1 MKVEQIYTK
10 CLSQGS
16 YYIESNNEAA
26 IIDPLREV
34 DVYISKAKTSNS
46 KIKYIFET
54 HIHADFISGHLNL
67 AKKSGA
73 EIVYGPKAETSFENI
88 VAKDYQE
95 FKIGDITIVAIHTP
109 GHTIESTTYLLKDSS
124 GKDHA
129 IFTGDTLFLGDVGR
143 PDLSQNSSMS
153 NRDLASMLFDSLRNK
168 IMTLSDD
175 VIIYPGHGEG
185 SSCGKDLSSET
196 IGNLGD
202 QKKTNYALRE
212 NMTKDEFI
220 REVLDGL
227 LDPPKYFP
235 DNVTLNKEGYD
246 ESDEIINRS
255 FNSLTAK
262 EVNNVLKE
270 KVTILDVRSVEDFS
284 SSHIPGSIF
293 IGLDGRFAPWVGEIL
308 EDVSKKL
315 ILIAPE
321 GREKEAIIRL
331 SRVGFDNVKG
341 YLKGGFSSW
350 EDSGKEI
357 GVVETISADDF
368 QKIYDSKKIN
378 VFDVRKLTE
387 YQSEHIINAKNIPLN
402 DINDFI
408 SDFDVSG
415 ENFIH
420 CAGGYRSMIANSIL
434 KSHGI
439 HNLVD
444 ILGGY
449 SQIKKTDISRSD
461 YICPSTL

>member
-16 YYIESNNEAA
+16 YYIESNNEVA

-73 EIVYGPKAETSFENI
+73 VIVYGPKAETSFENI
-88 VAKDYQE
+88 VAKDCQE

-196 IGNLGD
+196 IGTLGD
-202 QKKTNYALRE
+202 QKRTNYALRE

-331 SRVGFDNVKG
+331 SRVGFDNVIG
-341 YLKGGFSSW
+341 YLEGGINSWIKNGGIINKVLNESASKFS
-350 EDSGKEI
+350 
-357 GVVETISADDF
+357 TIDNNKD
-368 QKIYDSKKIN
+368 IL
-378 VFDVRKLTE
+378 DVRSKNE
-387 YQSEHIINAKNIPLN
+387 HKSESLLNSINIPLIDLN
-402 DINDFI
+402 KSIDK
-408 SDFDVSG
+408 VS
-415 ENFIH
+415 FKKTFYVH
-420 CAGGYRSMIANSIL
+420 CKGGYRSMIAASIL
-434 KSHGI
+434 LANGI
-439 HNLVD
+439 SNFSN
-444 ILGGY
+444 IPGGY
-449 SQIKKTDISRSD
+449 DKIKNYNS
-461 YICPSTL
+461 

>member
-16 YYIESNNEAA
+16 YYIESNNEVA

-73 EIVYGPKAETSFENI
+73 VIVYGPKAETSFENI
-88 VAKDYQE
+88 VAKEFQE

-175 VIIYPGHGEG
+175 VIVYPGHGEG

-196 IGNLGD
+196 IGKLGD
-202 QKKTNYALRE
+202 QKRTNYALRE

-235 DNVTLNKEGYD
+235 DNVMLNKEGYD

-262 EVNNVLKE
+262 EVNNMIKE

-331 SRVGFDNVKG
+331 SRVGFDNVIG
-341 YLKGGFSSW
+341 YLEGGINSWIKNGGIINKVLNESASKFS
-350 EDSGKEI
+350 
-357 GVVETISADDF
+357 TIDNNKD
-368 QKIYDSKKIN
+368 IL
-378 VFDVRKLTE
+378 DVRSKNE
-387 YQSEHIINAKNIPLN
+387 HKSESLLNSINIPLI
-402 DINDFI
+402 DLSKSIDK
-408 SDFDVSG
+408 VSF
-415 ENFIH
+415 EKTFYVH
-420 CAGGYRSMIANSIL
+420 CKGGYRSMIAASIL
-434 KSHGI
+434 LANGI
-439 HNLVD
+439 SNFSN
-444 ILGGY
+444 IPGGY
-449 SQIKKTDISRSD
+449 DKIKNYNS
-461 YICPSTL
+461 

>member
-16 YYIESNNEAA
+16 YYIESNNEVA
-26 IIDPLREV
+26 IIDPLREA
-34 DVYISKAKTSNS
+34 DIYISKAKTSNS
-46 KIKYIFET
+46 KIKFIFET

-73 EIVYGPKAETSFENI
+73 EIVYGPKTETSFENI

-196 IGNLGD
+196 IGTLGD
-202 QKKTNYALRE
+202 QKRTNYALRE

-220 REVLDGL
+220 KEVLDGL

-235 DNVTLNKEGYD
+235 DNVMLNKEGYD

-255 FNSLTAK
+255 FNSLTAN
-262 EVNNVLKE
+262 EVDNMLKE
-270 KVTILDVRSVEDFS
+270 KLTILDVRSVEDFS

-315 ILIAPE
+315 ILVAPE

-331 SRVGFDNVKG
+331 SRVGFDNVIG
-341 YLKGGFSSW
+341 YLEGGINSWIKNGGKISKVLNESASKFSTV
-350 EDSGKEI
+350 DNNKDI
-357 GVVETISADDF
+357 L
-368 QKIYDSKKIN
+368 
-378 VFDVRKLTE
+378 DVRSKNE
-387 YQSEHIINAKNIPLN
+387 HKSESLLNSLNIPLI
-402 DINDFI
+402 DLSKSIDR
-408 SDFDVSG
+408 VSF
-415 ENFIH
+415 EKTFYVH
-420 CAGGYRSMIANSIL
+420 CKGGYRSMIAASIL
-434 KSHGI
+434 LANGI
-439 HNLVD
+439 SNFSN
-444 ILGGY
+444 IPGGY
-449 SQIKKTDISRSD
+449 DKIKKYNS
-461 YICPSTL
+461 

>member
-16 YYIESNNEAA
+16 YYIESNNEVA

-34 DVYISKAKTSNS
+34 DIYISKAKASNS

-73 EIVYGPKAETSFENI
+73 KIVYGPKTETNFENI
-88 VAKDYQE
+88 IAKDYQE
-95 FKIGDITIVAIHTP
+95 FKIGDITIIAIHTP
-109 GHTIESTTYLLKDSS
+109 GHTVESTTYLLKDSS

-143 PDLSQNSSMS
+143 PDLSQNSIMS

-168 IMTLSDD
+168 IMTLNDD

-196 IGNLGD
+196 IGTLGD

-220 REVLDGL
+220 REVLGGL

-235 DNVTLNKEGYD
+235 DNVMLNKKGYD
-246 ESDEIINRS
+246 ESDEIIERS
-255 FNSLTAK
+255 FNALTPSK
-262 EVNNVLKE
+262 VESRLKE
-270 KVTILDVRSVEDFS
+270 KITILDVRSVEDFS

-308 EDVSKKL
+308 EDISKKL
-315 ILIAPE
+315 ILVAPE

-331 SRVGFDNVKG
+331 SRVGFDNVIG
-341 YLKGGFSSW
+341 YLKGGVNNWIKNGGMISKVFNESASKFSTC
-350 EDSGKEI
+350 DNNKDI
-357 GVVETISADDF
+357 L
-368 QKIYDSKKIN
+368 
-378 VFDVRKLTE
+378 DVRSKNE
-387 YQSEHIINAKNIPLN
+387 YKSESLQNSLNIPL
-402 DINDFI
+402 INLSKSIDKI
-408 SDFDVSG
+408 SFEEKFYV
-415 ENFIH
+415 H
-420 CAGGYRSMIANSIL
+420 CKGGYRSMIASSIL
-434 KSHGI
+434 LANGI
-439 HNLVD
+439 SNFSN
-444 ILGGY
+444 IPGGY
-449 SQIKKTDISRSD
+449 DKIKD
-461 YICPSTL
+461 YNL

>member
-16 YYIESNNEAA
+16 YYIESNNEVA

-124 GKDHA
+124 GKDYA

-196 IGNLGD
+196 IGTLGD
-202 QKKTNYALRE
+202 QKRTNYALRE

-235 DNVTLNKEGYD
+235 DNVMLNKEGYD

-262 EVNNVLKE
+262 EVNNMLKE
-270 KVTILDVRSVEDFS
+270 KLTILDVRSVEDFS

-331 SRVGFDNVKG
+331 SRVGFDNVIG
-341 YLKGGFSSW
+341 YLEGGINSWIKNGGIINKVLNESASKFS
-350 EDSGKEI
+350 
-357 GVVETISADDF
+357 TIDND
-368 QKIYDSKKIN
+368 KDIL
-378 VFDVRKLTE
+378 DVRSKNE
-387 YQSEHIINAKNIPLN
+387 HKSESLLNSINIPLI
-402 DINDFI
+402 DLSKSIDK
-408 SDFDVSG
+408 VSF
-415 ENFIH
+415 EKTFYVH
-420 CAGGYRSMIANSIL
+420 CKGGYRSMIAASIL
-434 KSHGI
+434 LANGI
-439 HNLVD
+439 SNFSN
-444 ILGGY
+444 IPGGY
-449 SQIKKTDISRSD
+449 DKIKNYNS
-461 YICPSTL
+461 

>member
-16 YYIESNNEAA
+16 YYIESNNEVA

-196 IGNLGD
+196 IGKLGD
-202 QKKTNYALRE
+202 QKRTNYALRE

-235 DNVTLNKEGYD
+235 DNVMLNKEGYD

-262 EVNNVLKE
+262 EVNNMLKE
-270 KVTILDVRSVEDFS
+270 KLTILDVRSVEDFS

-331 SRVGFDNVKG
+331 SRVGFDNVIG
-341 YLKGGFSSW
+341 YLEGGINSWIKNGGIINKVLNESASKFS
-350 EDSGKEI
+350 
-357 GVVETISADDF
+357 TIDNNKD
-368 QKIYDSKKIN
+368 IL
-378 VFDVRKLTE
+378 DVRSKNE
-387 YQSEHIINAKNIPLN
+387 HKSESLLNSINIPLIDLN
-402 DINDFI
+402 KSIDK
-408 SDFDVSG
+408 VSF
-415 ENFIH
+415 EKTFYVH
-420 CAGGYRSMIANSIL
+420 CKGGYRSMIAASIL
-434 KSHGI
+434 LANGI
-439 HNLVD
+439 SNFSN
-444 ILGGY
+444 IPGGY
-449 SQIKKTDISRSD
+449 DKIKNYNS
-461 YICPSTL
+461 

>member
-26 IIDPLREV
+26 IIDPLREA
-34 DVYISKAKTSNS
+34 DIYISKAKASNS

-73 EIVYGPKAETSFENI
+73 EIVYGPKTETNFENI
-88 VAKDYQE
+88 IAKDYQE

-109 GHTIESTTYLLKDSS
+109 GHTVESTTYLLKDSS

-143 PDLSQNSSMS
+143 PDLSQNSIMS

-168 IMTLSDD
+168 IMTLNDD

-196 IGNLGD
+196 IGTLGD

-220 REVLDGL
+220 REVLGGL

-235 DNVTLNKEGYD
+235 DNVMLNKKGYD
-246 ESDEIINRS
+246 ESDEIIERS
-255 FNSLTAK
+255 FNALTPGK
-262 EVNNVLKE
+262 VESRLKE
-270 KVTILDVRSVEDFS
+270 NITILDVRSVEDFS

-308 EDVSKKL
+308 EDISKKL
-315 ILIAPE
+315 ILVAPE

-331 SRVGFDNVKG
+331 SRVGFDNVIG
-341 YLKGGFSSW
+341 YLKGGVNSWIKNGGMISKVFNESASKFSTC
-350 EDSGKEI
+350 DNNKDI
-357 GVVETISADDF
+357 L
-368 QKIYDSKKIN
+368 
-378 VFDVRKLTE
+378 DVRSKNE
-387 YQSEHIINAKNIPLN
+387 YKSESLQNSINIPL
-402 DINDFI
+402 INLSESIDKIF
-408 SDFDVSG
+408 FEEKFYV
-415 ENFIH
+415 H
-420 CAGGYRSMIANSIL
+420 CKGGYRSMIASSIL
-434 KSHGI
+434 LANGI
-439 HNLVD
+439 SNFSN
-444 ILGGY
+444 IPGGY
-449 SQIKKTDISRSD
+449 DKIKD
-461 YICPSTL
+461 YNL

>member
-16 YYIESNNEAA
+16 YYIESNNEVA
-26 IIDPLREV
+26 IIDPLREA
-34 DVYISKAKTSNS
+34 DIYISKAKASNS

-73 EIVYGPKAETSFENI
+73 EIVYGPKTETNFENI
-88 VAKDYQE
+88 IAKDYQE

-109 GHTIESTTYLLKDSS
+109 GHTVESTTYLLKDSS

-143 PDLSQNSSMS
+143 PDLSQNSVMS

-168 IMTLSDD
+168 IMTLNDD

-196 IGNLGD
+196 IGTLGD

-235 DNVTLNKEGYD
+235 DNVMLNKKGYD
-246 ESDEIINRS
+246 ESDEIIERS
-255 FNSLTAK
+255 FNALTPSQV
-262 EVNNVLKE
+262 ESRRKE
-270 KVTILDVRSVEDFS
+270 KITILDVRSVEDFS

-308 EDVSKKL
+308 EDISKKL
-315 ILIAPE
+315 ILVAPK

-331 SRVGFDNVKG
+331 SRVGFDNVIG
-341 YLKGGFSSW
+341 YLKGGVNSWIKNGGIISKVFNESASKFSTC
-350 EDSGKEI
+350 DNNKDI
-357 GVVETISADDF
+357 L
-368 QKIYDSKKIN
+368 
-378 VFDVRKLTE
+378 DVR
-387 YQSEHIINAKNIPLN
+387 SENEHKSESLQNSLNIPL
-402 DINDFI
+402 INLSKSIEKI
-408 SDFDVSG
+408 SFEEKFYV
-415 ENFIH
+415 H
-420 CAGGYRSMIANSIL
+420 CKGGYRSMIASSIL
-434 KSHGI
+434 LAKGI
-439 HNLVD
+439 SNFSN
-444 ILGGY
+444 IPGGY
-449 SQIKKTDISRSD
+449 DKIKD
-461 YICPSTL
+461 YNL

>member
-16 YYIESNNEAA
+16 YYIESNNEVA

-34 DVYISKAKTSNS
+34 DIYLSKAKTSNS

-109 GHTIESTTYLLKDSS
+109 GHTIESTTYLLKDSC

-168 IMTLSDD
+168 IMTLNDD

-196 IGNLGD
+196 IGTLGD
-202 QKKTNYALRE
+202 QKRTNYALRE
-212 NMTKDEFI
+212 NMIKDEFI

-235 DNVTLNKEGYD
+235 DNVMLNKEGYD

-262 EVNNVLKE
+262 EFDNMLKE
-270 KVTILDVRSVEDFS
+270 KITILDVRSVEDFS

-315 ILIAPE
+315 ILVAPE

-331 SRVGFDNVKG
+331 SRVGFDNVIG
-341 YLKGGFSSW
+341 YLEGGINSWIKNGGIVSKVLNESASKFS
-350 EDSGKEI
+350 
-357 GVVETISADDF
+357 TIDNNKD
-368 QKIYDSKKIN
+368 IL
-378 VFDVRKLTE
+378 DVRSKNE
-387 YQSEHIINAKNIPLN
+387 YKSESLLNSINIPLI
-402 DINDFI
+402 DLSKSIDK
-408 SDFDVSG
+408 VSF
-415 ENFIH
+415 EKTFYVH
-420 CAGGYRSMIANSIL
+420 CKGGYRSMIAASIL
-434 KSHGI
+434 LANGI
-439 HNLVD
+439 SNFSN
-444 ILGGY
+444 IPGGY
-449 SQIKKTDISRSD
+449 DKIKNYNS
-461 YICPSTL
+461 

>member
-16 YYIESNNEAA
+16 YYIESNNEVA
-26 IIDPLREV
+26 IIDPLREA
-34 DVYISKAKTSNS
+34 DIYISKAKASNS

-73 EIVYGPKAETSFENI
+73 EIVYGPNTETNFENI
-88 VAKDYQE
+88 IAKDYQE
-95 FKIGDITIVAIHTP
+95 FKIGDITVVAIHTP
-109 GHTIESTTYLLKDSS
+109 GHTVESTTYLLKDSS

-143 PDLSQNSSMS
+143 PDLSQNSVMS

-168 IMTLSDD
+168 IMTLNDD

-196 IGNLGD
+196 IGTLGD

-235 DNVTLNKEGYD
+235 DNVMLNKEGYD
-246 ESDEIINRS
+246 ESDEIIERS
-255 FNSLTAK
+255 FNALTPSQV
-262 EVNNVLKE
+262 ESRIKE
-270 KVTILDVRSVEDFS
+270 KITILDVRSVEDFS

-308 EDVSKKL
+308 EDISKKL
-315 ILIAPE
+315 ILVAPK

-331 SRVGFDNVKG
+331 SRVGFDNVIG
-341 YLKGGFSSW
+341 YLKGGVNSWIKNGGIISEVFNESASKFSTC
-350 EDSGKEI
+350 DNNKDI
-357 GVVETISADDF
+357 L
-368 QKIYDSKKIN
+368 
-378 VFDVRKLTE
+378 DVR
-387 YQSEHIINAKNIPLN
+387 SENEHKSESLQNSLNIPL
-402 DINDFI
+402 INLNKSIEKI
-408 SDFDVSG
+408 SFEEKFYV
-415 ENFIH
+415 H
-420 CAGGYRSMIANSIL
+420 CKGGYRSMIASSIL
-434 KSHGI
+434 LAKGI
-439 HNLVD
+439 SNFSN
-444 ILGGY
+444 IPGGY
-449 SQIKKTDISRSD
+449 DKIKD
-461 YICPSTL
+461 YNS

>member
-16 YYIESNNEAA
+16 YYIESNNEVA

-95 FKIGDITIVAIHTP
+95 FKVGDVTIVAIHTP

-196 IGNLGD
+196 IGKLGD
-202 QKKTNYALRE
+202 QKRTNYALRE

-262 EVNNVLKE
+262 EVNNMIKE

-321 GREKEAIIRL
+321 GREKETIIRL
-331 SRVGFDNVKG
+331 SRVGFDNVIG
-341 YLKGGFSSW
+341 YLEGGINSWIKNGGIVSKVSNESASKFSTVNN
-350 EDSGKEI
+350 DKDI
-357 GVVETISADDF
+357 L
-368 QKIYDSKKIN
+368 
-378 VFDVRKLTE
+378 DVRSKNE
-387 YQSEHIINAKNIPLN
+387 HKSESLLNSINIPLI
-402 DINDFI
+402 DLSKSIDK
-408 SDFDVSG
+408 VSF
-415 ENFIH
+415 EKTFYVH
-420 CAGGYRSMIANSIL
+420 CKGGYRSMIAASIL
-434 KSHGI
+434 LANGI
-439 HNLVD
+439 SNFSN
-444 ILGGY
+444 IPGGY
-449 SQIKKTDISRSD
+449 DKIKNYNS
-461 YICPSTL
+461 

>member
-16 YYIESNNEAA
+16 YYIESNDEVA
-26 IIDPLREV
+26 IIDPLREA
-34 DVYISKAKTSNS
+34 DIYISKAKTSNS

-196 IGNLGD
+196 IGKLGD
-202 QKKTNYALRE
+202 QKRTNYALRE

-235 DNVTLNKEGYD
+235 DNVMLNKEGYD

-262 EVNNVLKE
+262 EVNNMLNE

-331 SRVGFDNVKG
+331 SRVGFDNVIG
-341 YLKGGFSSW
+341 YLEGGINSWIKNGGKISKVLNESASKFSTV
-350 EDSGKEI
+350 DNNKDI
-357 GVVETISADDF
+357 L
-368 QKIYDSKKIN
+368 
-378 VFDVRKLTE
+378 DVRSKNE
-387 YQSEHIINAKNIPLN
+387 HKSESLLNSLNIPLI
-402 DINDFI
+402 DLSKSIDK
-408 SDFDVSG
+408 VSF
-415 ENFIH
+415 EKTFYVH
-420 CAGGYRSMIANSIL
+420 CKGGYRSMIAASIL
-434 KSHGI
+434 LANGI
-439 HNLVD
+439 SNFSN
-444 ILGGY
+444 IPGGY
-449 SQIKKTDISRSD
+449 DKIKNYNS
-461 YICPSTL
+461 

>member
-16 YYIESNNEAA
+16 YYIESNNEVA

-73 EIVYGPKAETSFENI
+73 VIVYGPKAETSFENI

-235 DNVTLNKEGYD
+235 DNVMLNKEGYD

-262 EVNNVLKE
+262 EVNNMIKE

-315 ILIAPE
+315 ILIAPK
-321 GREKEAIIRL
+321 GREREAIIRL
-331 SRVGFDNVKG
+331 SRVGFDNVIG
-341 YLKGGFSSW
+341 YLEGGINSWIKNGGIINKVLNESASKFSII
-350 EDSGKEI
+350 DNNKEI
-357 GVVETISADDF
+357 L
-368 QKIYDSKKIN
+368 
-378 VFDVRKLTE
+378 DVRSKNE
-387 YQSEHIINAKNIPLN
+387 YKSESLLNSINIPLI
-402 DINDFI
+402 DLSKSIDK
-408 SDFDVSG
+408 VSF
-415 ENFIH
+415 EKTFYVH
-420 CAGGYRSMIANSIL
+420 CKGGYRSMIAASIL
-434 KSHGI
+434 LANGI
-439 HNLVD
+439 SNFSN
-444 ILGGY
+444 IPGGY
-449 SQIKKTDISRSD
+449 DKIKNYNS
-461 YICPSTL
+461 

>member
-16 YYIESNNEAA
+16 YYIESNNEIA
-26 IIDPLREV
+26 IIDPLREA
-34 DVYISKAKTSNS
+34 DIYISKAKASNS

-73 EIVYGPKAETSFENI
+73 EIVYGPKTETSFENI
-88 VAKDYQE
+88 IAKDYQE

-124 GKDHA
+124 GKDYA

-196 IGNLGD
+196 IGKLGD
-202 QKKTNYALRE
+202 QKRTNYALRE

-235 DNVTLNKEGYD
+235 DNVMLNKEGYD

-262 EVNNVLKE
+262 EVNNMIKE

-321 GREKEAIIRL
+321 GREREAIIRL
-331 SRVGFDNVKG
+331 SRVGFDNVIG
-341 YLKGGFSSW
+341 YLEGGINSWIKNGGVINKVLNESASKFS
-350 EDSGKEI
+350 
-357 GVVETISADDF
+357 TIDNNKD
-368 QKIYDSKKIN
+368 IL
-378 VFDVRKLTE
+378 DVRSKNE
-387 YQSEHIINAKNIPLN
+387 HKSESLLNSINIPLI
-402 DINDFI
+402 DLSKSIDK
-408 SDFDVSG
+408 VSF
-415 ENFIH
+415 EKTFYVH
-420 CAGGYRSMIANSIL
+420 CKGGYRSMIAASIL
-434 KSHGI
+434 LANGI
-439 HNLVD
+439 SNFSN
-444 ILGGY
+444 IPGGY
-449 SQIKKTDISRSD
+449 DKIKNYNS
-461 YICPSTL
+461 

>member
-16 YYIESNNEAA
+16 YYIESNNEVA

-73 EIVYGPKAETSFENI
+73 EIIYGPKAETSFENI

-143 PDLSQNSSMS
+143 PDLSQNSSIS

-196 IGNLGD
+196 IGKLGD
-202 QKKTNYALRE
+202 QKRTNYALRE
-212 NMTKDEFI
+212 DMTKDEFI

-262 EVNNVLKE
+262 EVNNMLKE
-270 KVTILDVRSVEDFS
+270 KLTILDVRSVEDFS

-331 SRVGFDNVKG
+331 SRVGFDNVIG
-341 YLKGGFSSW
+341 YLEGGINTWIEYGGIINKVLNESASKFS
-350 EDSGKEI
+350 
-357 GVVETISADDF
+357 TIDNN
-368 QKIYDSKKIN
+368 KYIL
-378 VFDVRKLTE
+378 DVRSKNE
-387 YQSEHIINAKNIPLN
+387 HKSESLLNSINIPLIDLN
-402 DINDFI
+402 KSIDK
-408 SDFDVSG
+408 VSF
-415 ENFIH
+415 EKTFYVH
-420 CAGGYRSMIANSIL
+420 CKGGYRSMIAASIL
-434 KSHGI
+434 LANGI
-439 HNLVD
+439 SNFSN
-444 ILGGY
+444 IPGGY
-449 SQIKKTDISRSD
+449 DKIKNYNS
-461 YICPSTL
+461 

>member
-16 YYIESNNEAA
+16 YYIESNNEVA
-26 IIDPLREV
+26 IIDPLREA
-34 DVYISKAKTSNS
+34 DIYISKAKASNS

-73 EIVYGPKAETSFENI
+73 EIVYGPKTETNFENI
-88 VAKDYQE
+88 IAKDYQE

-109 GHTIESTTYLLKDSS
+109 GHTVESTTYLLKDSS

-143 PDLSQNSSMS
+143 PDLSQNSVMS

-168 IMTLSDD
+168 IMTLNDD

-196 IGNLGD
+196 IGTLGD

-235 DNVTLNKEGYD
+235 DNVMLNKKGYD
-246 ESDEIINRS
+246 ESDEIIERS
-255 FNSLTAK
+255 FNALTPSQVK
-262 EVNNVLKE
+262 SRLKE
-270 KVTILDVRSVEDFS
+270 KITILDVRSVEDFS

-308 EDVSKKL
+308 EDISKKL
-315 ILIAPE
+315 ILVAPE

-331 SRVGFDNVKG
+331 SRVGFDNVIG
-341 YLKGGFSSW
+341 YLKGGVNSWIKNGGMISKVFNESASKFSTS
-350 EDSGKEI
+350 DNNKDI
-357 GVVETISADDF
+357 L
-368 QKIYDSKKIN
+368 
-378 VFDVRKLTE
+378 DVR
-387 YQSEHIINAKNIPLN
+387 SENEHKSESLQNSLNIPL
-402 DINDFI
+402 INLSKSIEKI
-408 SDFDVSG
+408 SFEEKFYV
-415 ENFIH
+415 H
-420 CAGGYRSMIANSIL
+420 CKGGYRSMIASSIL
-434 KSHGI
+434 LAKGI
-439 HNLVD
+439 SNFSNIPGGFDKIKDYNL
-444 ILGGY
+444 
-449 SQIKKTDISRSD
+449 
-461 YICPSTL
+461 

>member
-16 YYIESNNEAA
+16 YYIESNNEVA
-26 IIDPLREV
+26 IIDPLREA
-34 DVYISKAKTSNS
+34 DIYISKAKTSNS
-46 KIKYIFET
+46 KIKFIFET

-73 EIVYGPKAETSFENI
+73 EIVYGPKTETSFENI

-175 VIIYPGHGEG
+175 VIVYPGHGEG

-196 IGNLGD
+196 IGKLGD
-202 QKKTNYALRE
+202 QKRTNYALRE

-235 DNVTLNKEGYD
+235 DNVMLNKEGYD

-255 FNSLTAK
+255 FNSLTSM
-262 EVNNVLKE
+262 EVNNMLKE
-270 KVTILDVRSVEDFS
+270 KVTILDVRSVDDFS

-315 ILIAPE
+315 ILIAPK

-331 SRVGFDNVKG
+331 SRVGFDNVIG
-341 YLKGGFSSW
+341 YLEGGINSWIKNGGVINKVLNESASKFS
-350 EDSGKEI
+350 
-357 GVVETISADDF
+357 TIDNNKD
-368 QKIYDSKKIN
+368 IL
-378 VFDVRKLTE
+378 DVRSKNE
-387 YQSEHIINAKNIPLN
+387 HKSESLLNSINIPLI
-402 DINDFI
+402 DLSKSIDK
-408 SDFDVSG
+408 VSF
-415 ENFIH
+415 EKTFYVH
-420 CAGGYRSMIANSIL
+420 CKGGYRSMIAASIL
-434 KSHGI
+434 LANGI
-439 HNLVD
+439 SNFSN
-444 ILGGY
+444 IPGGY
-449 SQIKKTDISRSD
+449 DKIKNYNS
-461 YICPSTL
+461 

>member
-16 YYIESNNEAA
+16 YYIESNNEVA

-196 IGNLGD
+196 IGKLGD
-202 QKKTNYALRE
+202 QKRTNYALRE

-235 DNVTLNKEGYD
+235 DNVMLNKEGYD

-262 EVNNVLKE
+262 EVNNMLNE

-331 SRVGFDNVKG
+331 SRVGFDNVIG
-341 YLKGGFSSW
+341 YLEGGINSWIKNGGSINKVLNESASKFS
-350 EDSGKEI
+350 
-357 GVVETISADDF
+357 TIDNNKD
-368 QKIYDSKKIN
+368 IL
-378 VFDVRKLTE
+378 DVRSKNE
-387 YQSEHIINAKNIPLN
+387 HKSESLLNSINIPLI
-402 DINDFI
+402 DLSKSIDK
-408 SDFDVSG
+408 VSF
-415 ENFIH
+415 EKTFYVH
-420 CAGGYRSMIANSIL
+420 CKGGYRSMIAASIL
-434 KSHGI
+434 LANGI
-439 HNLVD
+439 SNFSN
-444 ILGGY
+444 IPGGY
-449 SQIKKTDISRSD
+449 DKIKNYNS
-461 YICPSTL
+461 

>member
-1 MKVEQIYTK
+1 MKIEQIYTK

-16 YYIESNNEAA
+16 YYIESNNEVA
-26 IIDPLREV
+26 IIDPLREA
-34 DVYISKAKTSNS
+34 DIYISKAKTSNS
-46 KIKYIFET
+46 KIKFIFET

-73 EIVYGPKAETSFENI
+73 EIVYGPKTETSFENI

-196 IGNLGD
+196 IGKLGD
-202 QKKTNYALRE
+202 QKRTNYALRE

-235 DNVTLNKEGYD
+235 DNVMLNKKGYD
-246 ESDEIINRS
+246 ESDEIIERS
-255 FNSLTAK
+255 FNALTPGQV
-262 EVNNVLKE
+262 ESRLKE
-270 KVTILDVRSVEDFS
+270 KITILDVRSVEDFS

-308 EDVSKKL
+308 EDISKKL
-315 ILIAPE
+315 ILVAPE

-331 SRVGFDNVKG
+331 SRVGFDNVIG
-341 YLKGGFSSW
+341 YLKGGVNSWIKNGGIISKVFNESASKFSTC
-350 EDSGKEI
+350 DNNKDI
-357 GVVETISADDF
+357 L
-368 QKIYDSKKIN
+368 
-378 VFDVRKLTE
+378 DVR
-387 YQSEHIINAKNIPLN
+387 SENEHKSESLQNSLNIPL
-402 DINDFI
+402 INLSKSIEKI
-408 SDFDVSG
+408 SFEEKFYV
-415 ENFIH
+415 H
-420 CAGGYRSMIANSIL
+420 CKGGYRSMIASSIL
-434 KSHGI
+434 LAKGI
-439 HNLVD
+439 SNFSN
-444 ILGGY
+444 IPGGY
-449 SQIKKTDISRSD
+449 DKIKD
-461 YICPSTL
+461 YNL

>member
-16 YYIESNNEAA
+16 YYIESNNEVA

-153 NRDLASMLFDSLRNK
+153 NRDLASMLFNSLRNK

-196 IGNLGD
+196 IGKLGD
-202 QKKTNYALRE
+202 QKRTNYALRE

-270 KVTILDVRSVEDFS
+270 KVTILDVRSVDDFS

-315 ILIAPE
+315 ILIAPK
-321 GREKEAIIRL
+321 GREREAIIRL
-331 SRVGFDNVKG
+331 SRVGFDNVIG
-341 YLKGGFSSW
+341 YLEGGINSWIKNGGFINKVLNESASKF
-350 EDSGKEI
+350 S
-357 GVVETISADDF
+357 TINNDKD
-368 QKIYDSKKIN
+368 IL
-378 VFDVRKLTE
+378 DVRSKNE
-387 YQSEHIINAKNIPLN
+387 HKSESLLNSINIPLI
-402 DINDFI
+402 DLSKSIDK
-408 SDFDVSG
+408 VSF
-415 ENFIH
+415 EKTFYVH
-420 CAGGYRSMIANSIL
+420 CKGGYRSMIAASIL
-434 KSHGI
+434 LANGI
-439 HNLVD
+439 SNFSN
-444 ILGGY
+444 IPGGY
-449 SQIKKTDISRSD
+449 DKIKNYNS
-461 YICPSTL
+461 

>member
-16 YYIESNNEAA
+16 YYIESNNEVA

-73 EIVYGPKAETSFENI
+73 VIVYGPKAETSFENI

-196 IGNLGD
+196 IGKLGD
-202 QKKTNYALRE
+202 QKRTNYALRE

-235 DNVTLNKEGYD
+235 DNVMLNKEGYD

-255 FNSLTAK
+255 FNSLTSM
-262 EVNNVLKE
+262 EVNNMLKE
-270 KVTILDVRSVEDFS
+270 KVTILDVRSVDDFS

-315 ILIAPE
+315 ILIAPK

-331 SRVGFDNVKG
+331 SRVGFDNVIG
-341 YLKGGFSSW
+341 YLEGGINSWIKNGGIINKVLNESASKFS
-350 EDSGKEI
+350 
-357 GVVETISADDF
+357 TIDNNKD
-368 QKIYDSKKIN
+368 IL
-378 VFDVRKLTE
+378 DVRSKNE
-387 YQSEHIINAKNIPLN
+387 HKSESLLNSINIPLI
-402 DINDFI
+402 DLSKSIDK
-408 SDFDVSG
+408 VSF
-415 ENFIH
+415 EKTFYVH
-420 CAGGYRSMIANSIL
+420 CKGGYRSMIAASIL
-434 KSHGI
+434 LANGI
-439 HNLVD
+439 SNFSN
-444 ILGGY
+444 IPGGY
-449 SQIKKTDISRSD
+449 DKIKNYNS
-461 YICPSTL
+461 

>member
-16 YYIESNNEAA
+16 YYIESNNEVA

-88 VAKDYQE
+88 IAKDYQE
-95 FKIGDITIVAIHTP
+95 FKIGDITIVAVHTP

-124 GKDHA
+124 GKDYA

-196 IGNLGD
+196 IGKLGD
-202 QKKTNYALRE
+202 QKRTNYALRE

-235 DNVTLNKEGYD
+235 DNVMLNKKGYD
-246 ESDEIINRS
+246 ESDEIIERS
-255 FNSLTAK
+255 FNALTPGK
-262 EVNNVLKE
+262 VKSRLKE
-270 KVTILDVRSVEDFS
+270 NITILDVRSVEDFS

-308 EDVSKKL
+308 EDISKKL
-315 ILIAPE
+315 ILVAPE

-331 SRVGFDNVKG
+331 SRVGFDNVIG
-341 YLKGGFSSW
+341 YLKGGVNSWIKNGGMISKVFNESASKFSTC
-350 EDSGKEI
+350 DNNKDI
-357 GVVETISADDF
+357 L
-368 QKIYDSKKIN
+368 
-378 VFDVRKLTE
+378 DVRSKNE
-387 YQSEHIINAKNIPLN
+387 YKSESLQNSINIPL
-402 DINDFI
+402 INLSESIDKIF
-408 SDFDVSG
+408 FEEKFYV
-415 ENFIH
+415 H
-420 CAGGYRSMIANSIL
+420 CKGGYRSMIASSIL
-434 KSHGI
+434 LANGI
-439 HNLVD
+439 SNFSN
-444 ILGGY
+444 IPGGY
-449 SQIKKTDISRSD
+449 DKIKDNN
-461 YICPSTL
+461 L

>member
-16 YYIESNNEAA
+16 YYIESNNEVA

-124 GKDHA
+124 GKDYA

-196 IGNLGD
+196 IGKLGD
-202 QKKTNYALRE
+202 QKRTNYALRE
-212 NMTKDEFI
+212 DMTKDEFI

-235 DNVTLNKEGYD
+235 DNVMLNKEGYD

-255 FNSLTAK
+255 FNSLTAE
-262 EVNNVLKE
+262 EVNNMLKE

-331 SRVGFDNVKG
+331 SRVGFDNVIG
-341 YLKGGFSSW
+341 YLEGGINTWIEYGGIINKVLNESASKFS
-350 EDSGKEI
+350 
-357 GVVETISADDF
+357 TIDNNKD
-368 QKIYDSKKIN
+368 IL
-378 VFDVRKLTE
+378 DVRSKNE
-387 YQSEHIINAKNIPLN
+387 YKSESLLNSINIPLIDLN
-402 DINDFI
+402 KSIDK
-408 SDFDVSG
+408 VSF
-415 ENFIH
+415 EKTFYVH
-420 CAGGYRSMIANSIL
+420 CKGGYRSMIAASIL
-434 KSHGI
+434 LANGI
-439 HNLVD
+439 SNFSN
-444 ILGGY
+444 IPGGY
-449 SQIKKTDISRSD
+449 DKIKNYNS
-461 YICPSTL
+461 